1 MQNTGQERRQAQPAL
16 APTTASQPPA
26 APAAAVSHLATSS
39 VVDVGTVGEVAQQEL
54 EHLLE
59 AAAEQQQAS
68 PPLLEALLQPG
79 KEGGVQAVDQP
90 EGQARRRRFSI
101 RSASRAIGSPA
112 VGGPALPAAASTG
125 NEGNHSE
132 QLRAGNVSL
141 PGPGPGGQPI
151 RMADEPPEAAGGSS
165 AAGEVPPLAPPPV
178 PAPPEAVAAA
188 QPLQKEH
195 NEEMLRLFAQPDPI
209 SYRSDDVLQ
218 RASLPSQY
226 QSRACA
232 GQRQWQ
238 LLARSQY

>member
-1 MQNTGQERRQAQPAL
+1 
-16 APTTASQPPA
+16 
-26 APAAAVSHLATSS
+26 

-54 EHLLE
+54 KHLLE

-68 PPLLEALLQPG
+68 PPLLEALLQPWKEG
-79 KEGGVQAVDQP
+79 EGGVPAAGQP

-101 RSASRAIGSPA
+101 RSASRAISSPA
-112 VGGPALPAAASTG
+112 VGGPALPAAASKG

-141 PGPGPGGQPI
+141 SGPGGQPI

-165 AAGEVPPLAPPPV
+165 AAVEVPPLAPPPV

-195 NEEMLRLFAQPDPI
+195 NEEMLRLFAEPDPI
-209 SYRSDDVLQ
+209 SYRSDDVFQ
-218 RASLPSQY
+218 RASLPGRC
-226 QSRACA
+226 QSCAWA
-232 GQRQWQ
+232 GQR
-238 LLARSQY
+238 LAPSQI